1 MKDEN
6 LLWIYGNPT
15 ILKLYNIDPN
25 NFIGKAED
33 ELLPEEFAQSC
44 MQSDERARDAKT
56 VSKSQERARDEDGIL
71 HYYEVFKVPNYED
84 GEFKGLIG
92 VGRDITKTKE
102 YQEKLEIALKEQK
115 KLNYKSRLET
125 LGEMIENITH

>member
-56 VSKSQERARDEDGIL
+56 VSKSQERAEMKMAFYTIMKYL
-71 HYYEVFKVPNYED
+71 KFQIMKMENSKV
-84 GEFKGLIG
+84 
-92 VGRDITKTKE
+92 
-102 YQEKLEIALKEQK
+102 
-115 KLNYKSRLET
+115 
-125 LGEMIENITH
+125 